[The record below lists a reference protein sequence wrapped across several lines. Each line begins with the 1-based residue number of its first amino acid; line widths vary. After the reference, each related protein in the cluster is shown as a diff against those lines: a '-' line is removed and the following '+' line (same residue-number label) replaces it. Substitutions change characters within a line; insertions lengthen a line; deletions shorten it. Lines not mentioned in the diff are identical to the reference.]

1 MVCAKLTALV
11 YTIGPG
17 PGIWAGGVG
26 IPEEGGVKRKLIAA
40 IGIAGMMVSIAAC
53 GGDKDSG
60 DSKGSEA
67 KELTVWLTVDA
78 QNNWPALVKAA
89 DAAVQKKH
97 PGLKI
102 THEYYGW
109 PDKNAKLDAVLATD
123 KAPDVVEMGN
133 TEMLGYMVKGA
144 FAPLDASKFDNSS
157 AWLDGLKASVTY
169 DGKTYGVPYYAGGR
183 VANWRKDV
191 FAKVGVK
198 SAPTTYAELTA
209 ALDKVQKKEGDK
221 FSAWYQPTR
230 DWYAAMSFVYDAGGS
245 IAVESGGKW
254 KASLSSPES
263 VKGLNEFKNV
273 VDEYMHGDKTKD
285 ESDRYIVYGQGKSG
299 MIFAPAWEGAT
310 AAAKENDKTGKLAG
324 NVENFVMPGPSGKNL
339 PVFLG
344 GSDLAVPVKSDA
356 QDLAAEWINAFTGP
370 SGQKGLMAKGN
381 LPNNKT
387 DLATLKND
395 PATAVPAT
403 AAESNWFVPM
413 APGWGQVEKAQVLQ
427 NMLQSIGTGKKTV
440 EAAAKEADAAIDKV
454 INNS

>member
-1 MVCAKLTALV
+1 M
-11 YTIGPG
+11 
-17 PGIWAGGVG
+17 
-26 IPEEGGVKRKLIAA
+26 KRKLTAA

-53 GGDKDSG
+53 GGEGGGGSDKGAD
-60 DSKGSEA
+60 A

-78 QNNWPALVKAA
+78 QNNWPGLVKAA

-102 THEYYGW
+102 NHEYYGW

-144 FAPLDASKFDNSS
+144 FAPLDAAEFDSS
-157 AWLDGLKASVTY
+157 DAWLDGLKASVTY

-191 FAKVGVK
+191 AASVGVK
-198 SAPTTYAELTA
+198 STPKTYKELTT
-209 ALDKVQKKEGDK
+209 ALDKIQKKQGGK

-230 DWYAAMSFVYDAGGS
+230 DWYAAMSFVYDAGGA
-245 IAVESGGKW
+245 IATESGGQW

-263 VKGLNEFKNV
+263 LKGLKEFKNV
-273 VDEYMHGDKTKD
+273 VDSYMHGDKTKD
-285 ESDRYIVYGQGKSG
+285 ESDRYIVYGQGKSA
-299 MIFAPAWEGAT
+299 MIFAAAWEGAT
-310 AAAKENDKTGKLAG
+310 AEDPKNDKTGKLKG
-324 NVENFVMPGPSGKNL
+324 NLENFVMPGPSGKNM

-356 QDLAAEWINAFTGP
+356 QALAAEWINAFTGS

-395 PATAVPAT
+395 PKTAVPAT
-403 AAESNWFVPM
+403 AAESSWFVPM

-427 NMLQSIGTGKKTV
+427 TMLQNIGTGKKSV

-454 INNS
+454 INTK

>member
-1 MVCAKLTALV
+1 M
-11 YTIGPG
+11 
-17 PGIWAGGVG
+17 
-26 IPEEGGVKRKLIAA
+26 KRKLIAA

-53 GGDKDSG
+53 GDSDSG
-60 DSKGSEA
+60 SSDNSGADA

-78 QNNWPALVKAA
+78 QNNWPELVKAA
-89 DAAVQKKH
+89 DAAIVKKY
-97 PGLKI
+97 PGIKI
-102 THEYYGW
+102 KHEYYGW

-133 TEMLGYMVKGA
+133 TEMLSYMVKGA
-144 FAPLDASKFDNSS
+144 FAPVDPAKFDSS
-157 AWLDGLKASVTY
+157 DAWLDGLKASVTY

-183 VANWRKDV
+183 VANWRKDL
-191 FAKVGVK
+191 FASVGVK
-198 SAPTTYAELTA
+198 STPKTYDELTA
-209 ALDKVQKKEGDK
+209 GLDKVQKKEGDK
-221 FSAWYQPTR
+221 FNAWYQPTR

-245 IAVESGGKW
+245 IAVESGGQW
-254 KASLSSPES
+254 KANLSSPES
-263 VKGLNEFKNV
+263 VKGLKAFQNV
-273 VDEYMHGDKTKD
+273 VDTYMHGDKTKD

-310 AAAKENDKTGKLAG
+310 AAAKENDKTGKLEG

-356 QDLAAEWINAFTGP
+356 QAVAAEWINAFTG
-370 SGQKGLMAKGN
+370 SAGQKGLMAKGN

-427 NMLQSIGTGKKTV
+427 TMLQSIGTGKKSV
-440 EAAAKEADAAIDKV
+440 EDAAKEADAEIDKV
-454 INNS
+454 INTK

>member
-1 MVCAKLTALV
+1 M
-11 YTIGPG
+11 
-17 PGIWAGGVG
+17 
-26 IPEEGGVKRKLIAA
+26 KRKLISA
-40 IGIAGMMVSIAAC
+40 IGIAGMVVSIAAC
-53 GGDKDSG
+53 GGEGGSGGPDKGAD
-60 DSKGSEA
+60 A

-78 QNNWPALVKAA
+78 QNNWPELVKAA
-89 DAAVQKKH
+89 DAAVKKKH

-102 THEYYGW
+102 DHEYYGW

-123 KAPDVVEMGN
+123 KVPDVVEMGN

-144 FAPLDASKFDNSS
+144 FAPLDAAEFDGSD

-191 FAKVGVK
+191 AASVGVK
-198 SAPTTYAELTA
+198 TPPKTYKELTA
-209 ALDKVQKKEGDK
+209 ALNKIQKKQGDK

-230 DWYAAMSFVYDAGGS
+230 DWYAAMSFVYDAGGA
-245 IAVESGGKW
+245 IATESGGQW

-263 VKGLNEFKNV
+263 LKGLKEFKNV
-273 VDEYMHGDKTKD
+273 VDDYMHGDKTKD
-285 ESDRYIVYGQGKSG
+285 ESDRYIVYGQGKSA
-299 MIFAPAWEGAT
+299 MIFAAAWEGAT
-310 AAAKENDKTGKLAG
+310 AEDPKNDKSGKLKG
-324 NVENFVMPGPSGKNL
+324 NLENFVMPGPSGRNM

-356 QDLAAEWINAFTGP
+356 QALAAEWINAFTGS

-395 PATAVPAT
+395 PKTAVPAT

-413 APGWGQVEKAQVLQ
+413 APGWGQVEKAQILQ
-427 NMLQSIGTGKKTV
+427 TMLQSIGTGKKSV

-454 INNS
+454 INTK

>member
-1 MVCAKLTALV
+1 M
-11 YTIGPG
+11 
-17 PGIWAGGVG
+17 
-26 IPEEGGVKRKLIAA
+26 KRKLTTA
-40 IGIAGMMVSIAAC
+40 ICVAGMMVSIAAC
-53 GGDKDSG
+53 GNGESG
-60 DSKGSEA
+60 GSDTGADA

-78 QNNWPALVKAA
+78 QNNWPELVKAA
-89 DAAVQKKH
+89 DAAVKKKH
-97 PGLKI
+97 PGIKI
-102 THEYYGW
+102 NHEYYGW

-144 FAPLDASKFDNSS
+144 FAPVDPAKFDNSD

-169 DGKTYGVPYYAGGR
+169 EGKTYGVPYYAGGR

-191 FAKVGVK
+191 FAAVGVK
-198 SAPTTYAELTA
+198 STPKTYDELTA
-209 ALDKVQKKEGDK
+209 ALGKVQKKQGKK

-245 IAVESGGKW
+245 IAVESGGQW
-254 KASLSSPES
+254 KGNLSSPES

-273 VDEYMHGDKTKD
+273 VDTYMHGDKTKD

-356 QDLAAEWINAFTGP
+356 QAVAAEWINAFAGS

-387 DLATLKND
+387 DLATLKDD

-427 NMLQSIGTGKKTV
+427 TMLQSIGTGKKSV
-440 EAAAKEADAAIDKV
+440 EAAAAEADAAIDKV
-454 INNS
+454 INAN

>member
-1 MVCAKLTALV
+1 M
-11 YTIGPG
+11 
-17 PGIWAGGVG
+17 
-26 IPEEGGVKRKLIAA
+26 KRKLISA

-53 GGDKDSG
+53 GGEGGSGGSDKGAD
-60 DSKGSEA
+60 A

-78 QNNWPALVKAA
+78 QNNWPELVKAA

-102 THEYYGW
+102 NHEYYGW

-144 FAPLDASKFDNSS
+144 FAPLDTGEFDGSD

-169 DGKTYGVPYYAGGR
+169 EGKTYGVPYYAGGR

-191 FAKVGVK
+191 AASVGVK
-198 SAPTTYAELTA
+198 TPPKTYKELTA
-209 ALDKVQKKEGDK
+209 ALDKIQKKQGDK

-230 DWYAAMSFVYDAGGS
+230 DWYAAMSFVYDAGGA
-245 IAVESGGKW
+245 IATESGGQW

-263 VKGLNEFKNV
+263 LKGLKEFKSV
-273 VDEYMHGDKTKD
+273 VDRYMHGDKTKD
-285 ESDRYIVYGQGKSG
+285 ESDRYIVYGQGKSA
-299 MIFAPAWEGAT
+299 MIFAAAWEGAT
-310 AAAKENDKTGKLAG
+310 AEDPKNDKTGKLKG
-324 NVENFVMPGPSGKNL
+324 NLENFVMPGPSGKNM

-356 QDLAAEWINAFTGP
+356 QALAAEWINAFTGS

-395 PATAVPAT
+395 PKTAVPAT

-413 APGWGQVEKAQVLQ
+413 APGWGQVEKAQILQ
-427 NMLQSIGTGKKTV
+427 TMLQSIGTGKKSV
-440 EAAAKEADAAIDKV
+440 EAAAKDADAAIDKV
-454 INNS
+454 INTK

>member
-1 MVCAKLTALV
+1 M
-11 YTIGPG
+11 
-17 PGIWAGGVG
+17 
-26 IPEEGGVKRKLIAA
+26 KRKLIAA

-53 GGDKDSG
+53 GNSDG
-60 DSKGSEA
+60 GSSDNTGADA

-78 QNNWPALVKAA
+78 QNNWPELVKAA
-89 DAAVQKKH
+89 DATLTKAH
-97 PGLKI
+97 PGIKI
-102 THEYYGW
+102 NHEYYGW

-133 TEMLGYMVKGA
+133 TEMLSYMVKGA
-144 FAPLDASKFDNSS
+144 FAPLDRAKFENSA

-191 FAKVGVK
+191 AASVGITSVPK
-198 SAPTTYAELTA
+198 TYTELTSD
-209 ALDKVQKKEGDK
+209 LDKIQKKEGGK
-221 FSAWYQPTR
+221 YNAWYQPTR
-230 DWYAAMSFVYDAGGS
+230 DWYAGMSFVYDAGGS
-245 IAVESGGKW
+245 IAEESGGQW
-254 KASLSSPES
+254 KATLSSPES
-263 VKGLNEFKNV
+263 VKGLTEFRHVIDK
-273 VDEYMHGDKTKD
+273 YMHGDKTKD
-285 ESDRYIVYGQGKSG
+285 ESDRYIVYGQGRTS
-299 MIFAPAWEGAT
+299 MIFAAAWEGAT
-310 AAAKENDKTGKLAG
+310 AATPENDKTGKLKD
-324 NVENFVMPGPSGKNL
+324 NLVNFVMPGPSGKNM

-344 GSDLAVPVKSDA
+344 GSDLAVPVKSKA
-356 QDLAAEWINAFTGP
+356 QTVAAEWINAYTGA

-413 APGWGQVEKAQVLQ
+413 APGWGQVEKAQILQTMLQ
-427 NMLQSIGTGKKTV
+427 NIGTGKETV

-454 INNS
+454 INTK

>member
-1 MVCAKLTALV
+1 M
-11 YTIGPG
+11 
-17 PGIWAGGVG
+17 
-26 IPEEGGVKRKLIAA
+26 KRKLISA

-53 GGDKDSG
+53 GGEGGGSDKGGAD
-60 DSKGSEA
+60 A

-78 QNNWPALVKAA
+78 QNNWPQLVKAA

-102 THEYYGW
+102 NHEYYGW

-144 FAPLDASKFDNSS
+144 FAHLDPAKFDNSE

-169 DGKTYGVPYYAGGR
+169 EDKTYGVPYYAGGR
-183 VANWRKDV
+183 VANWRKDI
-191 FAKVGVK
+191 AASVGVK
-198 SAPTTYAELTA
+198 TPPKTYKELTA
-209 ALDKVQKKEGDK
+209 ALDKIQKKQGGK
-221 FSAWYQPTR
+221 FNAWYQPTR
-230 DWYAAMSFVYDAGGS
+230 DWYAAMSFVYDAGGA
-245 IAVESGGKW
+245 IATESGGQW
-254 KASLSSPES
+254 KAGLSSPES
-263 VKGLNEFKNV
+263 LKGLTEFKNV
-273 VDEYMHGDKTKD
+273 VDSYMHGDKTKD
-285 ESDRYIVYGQGKSG
+285 ESDRYIVYGQGKSA
-299 MIFAPAWEGAT
+299 MIFAAAWEGAT
-310 AAAKENDKTGKLAG
+310 AEDPKNDKTGKLKG
-324 NVENFVMPGPSGKNL
+324 KLENFVMPGPSGKNM

-356 QDLAAEWINAFTGP
+356 QDLAAEWINAYTGS

-413 APGWGQVEKAQVLQ
+413 APGWGQVEKAQILQ
-427 NMLQSIGTGKKTV
+427 TMLQSIGTGKKSV
-440 EAAAKEADAAIDKV
+440 EAAAKDADAAIDKV
-454 INNS
+454 INTK

>member
-1 MVCAKLTALV
+1 M
-11 YTIGPG
+11 
-17 PGIWAGGVG
+17 
-26 IPEEGGVKRKLIAA
+26 KRKLIAA
-40 IGIAGMMVSIAAC
+40 IGIAGMVVSIAAC
-53 GGDKDSG
+53 GNDKDDNKAQG
-60 DSKGSEA
+60 TDA

-78 QNNWPALVKAA
+78 QNNWPDLVKAA

-97 PGLKI
+97 PGIKI
-102 THEYYGW
+102 KHEYYGW
-109 PDKNAKLDAVLATD
+109 PDKNTKLDAVLATD

-144 FAPLDASKFDNSS
+144 FAPVETSQFTNADQ
-157 AWLDGLKASVTY
+157 WLDGLKASVSY

-191 FAKVGVK
+191 AA
-198 SAPTTYAELTA
+198 SAGIKTTPKTYTELTA
-209 ALDKVQKKEGDK
+209 DLDKIQKKEGDK

-245 IAVESGGKW
+245 IAAESGGQW
-254 KASLSSPES
+254 KGNLSSPES
-263 VKGLNEFKNV
+263 IKGLTEFKNV
-273 VDEYMHGDKTKD
+273 IDKYMHGDKTKD
-285 ESDRYIVYGQGKSG
+285 ESDRYIVYGQGKSA
-299 MIFAPAWEGAT
+299 MIFGAAWEGAT
-310 AAAKENDKTGKLAG
+310 AADPKNDKTGGKLKD
-324 NVENFVMPGPSGKNL
+324 NLVNFVMPGPSGKNM

-344 GSDLAVPVKSDA
+344 GSDLAIPVKSKA
-356 QDLAAEWINAFTGP
+356 QGVAAEWINAFTGP

-427 NMLQSIGTGKKTV
+427 TMLQNIGTGKQTV
-440 EAAAKEADAAIDKV
+440 EAAAKTADAAIDKV
-454 INNS
+454 INTK

>member
-1 MVCAKLTALV
+1 M
-11 YTIGPG
+11 
-17 PGIWAGGVG
+17 
-26 IPEEGGVKRKLIAA
+26 KRKLIAA

-53 GGDKDSG
+53 GDSDSG
-60 DSKGSEA
+60 SSDNSGADA

-78 QNNWPALVKAA
+78 QNNWPELVKAA
-89 DAAVQKKH
+89 DDAVTKKH
-97 PGLKI
+97 PGIKI
-102 THEYYGW
+102 KHEYYGW

-133 TEMLGYMVKGA
+133 TEMLSYMVKGA
-144 FAPLDASKFDNSS
+144 FAPVDAAKFDNSD

-183 VANWRKDV
+183 VANWRKDL
-191 FAKVGVK
+191 FASVGVK
-198 SAPTTYAELTA
+198 SAPKTYTELTA

-245 IAVESGGKW
+245 IAVESGGEW
-254 KASLSSPES
+254 KANLSSPES
-263 VKGLNEFKNV
+263 VKGLKAFQSV

-310 AAAKENDKTGKLAG
+310 AAAKENDKTGKLAN

-356 QDLAAEWINAFTGP
+356 QAVAAEWINAFAGS

-427 NMLQSIGTGKKTV
+427 TMLQAIGTGKKTV
-440 EAAAKEADAAIDKV
+440 EEAAKEADAEIDKV
-454 INNS
+454 INTK

>member
-1 MVCAKLTALV
+1 M
-11 YTIGPG
+11 
-17 PGIWAGGVG
+17 
-26 IPEEGGVKRKLIAA
+26 KRKLISA

-53 GGDKDSG
+53 GGGGGGSDKGGAD
-60 DSKGSEA
+60 A

-78 QNNWPALVKAA
+78 QNNWPQLVKAA
-89 DAAVQKKH
+89 DAALKKKH

-102 THEYYGW
+102 NHEYYGW

-144 FAPLDASKFDNSS
+144 FAPLDPAKFDNSD

-169 DGKTYGVPYYAGGR
+169 EDKTYGVPYYAGGR
-183 VANWRKDV
+183 VANWRGDI
-191 FAKVGVK
+191 AASVGVK
-198 SAPTTYAELTA
+198 TPPKTYKELTA
-209 ALDKVQKKEGDK
+209 ALDKIQKKEGGK
-221 FSAWYQPTR
+221 FNAWYQPTR
-230 DWYAAMSFVYDAGGS
+230 DWYAAMSFVYDAGGA
-245 IAVESGGKW
+245 IATESGGQW

-263 VKGLNEFKNV
+263 LKGLGEFKKV
-273 VDEYMHGDKTKD
+273 VDSYMHGDKTKD
-285 ESDRYIVYGQGKSG
+285 ESDRYIVYGQGKSA
-299 MIFAPAWEGAT
+299 MIFAAAWEGAT
-310 AAAKENDKTGKLAG
+310 AEDPKNDKTGKLKG
-324 NVENFVMPGPSGKNL
+324 KLENFVMPGPSGKNM

-356 QDLAAEWINAFTGP
+356 QDLAAEWINAYTGS

-413 APGWGQVEKAQVLQ
+413 APGWGQVEKAQILQ
-427 NMLQSIGTGKKTV
+427 TMLQSIGTGKKSV
-440 EAAAKEADAAIDKV
+440 EAAAKDADAAIDKV
-454 INNS
+454 INTK

>member
-1 MVCAKLTALV
+1 M
-11 YTIGPG
+11 
-17 PGIWAGGVG
+17 
-26 IPEEGGVKRKLIAA
+26 KRKLIAA

-53 GGDKDSG
+53 GDSDSG
-60 DSKGSEA
+60 SSGDTGADA

-78 QNNWPALVKAA
+78 QNNWPELVKAA
-89 DAAVQKKH
+89 DAALTKKH
-97 PGLKI
+97 PGIKI
-102 THEYYGW
+102 NHEYYGW

-144 FAPLDASKFDNSS
+144 FAPVDPAKFENSA

-169 DGKTYGVPYYAGGR
+169 EGKTYGVPYYAGGR

-191 FAKVGVK
+191 AASVGVK
-198 SAPTTYAELTA
+198 SVPTTYAELTS
-209 ALDKVQKKEGDK
+209 ALDKIQKKEGDK
-221 FSAWYQPTR
+221 YNAWYQPTR

-245 IAVESGGKW
+245 IAEESGGEW
-254 KASLSSPES
+254 KATLSSPES
-263 VKGLNEFKNV
+263 VKGLTEFKNV
-273 VDEYMHGDKTKD
+273 VDTYMHGDKTKD
-285 ESDRYIVYGQGKSG
+285 ESDRYIVYGQGKTS
-299 MIFAPAWEGAT
+299 MIFAAAWEGAT
-310 AAAKENDKTGKLAG
+310 SETPENDKSGKLKG
-324 NVENFVMPGPSGKNL
+324 NLENFVMPGPSGKNM

-344 GSDLAVPVKSDA
+344 GSDLAVPVKSKA
-356 QDLAAEWINAFTGP
+356 QTVAAEWIDAYTGA

-413 APGWGQVEKAQVLQ
+413 APGWGQVEKAQILQ
-427 NMLQSIGTGKKTV
+427 TMLQSIGTGKKTV
-440 EAAAKEADAAIDKV
+440 EAAAKEADAAIDKI
-454 INNS
+454 INVK

>member
-1 MVCAKLTALV
+1 M
-11 YTIGPG
+11 
-17 PGIWAGGVG
+17 
-26 IPEEGGVKRKLIAA
+26 KRKLTAA

-53 GGDKDSG
+53 GGEGGGGSDKGAD
-60 DSKGSEA
+60 A

-78 QNNWPALVKAA
+78 QNNWPELVKAA
-89 DAAVQKKH
+89 DAAVKKKH
-97 PGLKI
+97 PGVKI
-102 THEYYGW
+102 NHEYYGW

-144 FAPLDASKFDNSS
+144 FAPLDQAKFDHSD

-169 DGKTYGVPYYAGGR
+169 EDKTYGVPYYAGGR

-191 FAKVGVK
+191 AASVGVK
-198 SAPTTYAELTA
+198 STPKTYKELTA
-209 ALDKVQKKEGDK
+209 ALDKIQKKQGDK
-221 FSAWYQPTR
+221 YNAWYQPTR
-230 DWYAAMSFVYDAGGS
+230 DWYAAMSFVYDAGGA
-245 IAVESGGKW
+245 IATESGGQW

-263 VKGLNEFKNV
+263 LKGLTEFKNV
-273 VDEYMHGDKTKD
+273 VDSYMHGDKTKD
-285 ESDRYIVYGQGKSG
+285 ESDRYIVYGQGKSA
-299 MIFAPAWEGAT
+299 MIFAAAWEGAT
-310 AAAKENDKTGKLAG
+310 AEDPKNDKTGKLKG
-324 NVENFVMPGPSGKNL
+324 NLENFVMPGPSGKNM

-356 QDLAAEWINAFTGP
+356 QALAAEWINALTGS

-395 PATAVPAT
+395 PKTAVPAT

-413 APGWGQVEKAQVLQ
+413 APGWGQVEKAQILQ
-427 NMLQSIGTGKKTV
+427 TMLQSIGTGKKSV
-440 EAAAKEADAAIDKV
+440 EAAAKDADAAIDKV
-454 INNS
+454 INTK

>member
-1 MVCAKLTALV
+1 M
-11 YTIGPG
+11 
-17 PGIWAGGVG
+17 
-26 IPEEGGVKRKLIAA
+26 KRKLVAA
-40 IGIAGMMVSIAAC
+40 IGIAGMMVSVAAC
-53 GGDKDSG
+53 GGGKDGGSSDKGGAD
-60 DSKGSEA
+60 A

-78 QNNWPALVKAA
+78 QNNWPELVKAA
-89 DAAVQKKH
+89 DDAVTKKH

-102 THEYYGW
+102 KHEYYGW

-133 TEMLGYMVKGA
+133 TEMLSYMVKGA
-144 FAPLDASKFDNSS
+144 FAPVDKAKFTGSD

-191 FAKVGVK
+191 FAAAGVK
-198 SAPTTYAELTA
+198 SVPKTYQELTA
-209 ALDKVQKKEGDK
+209 DLDKVQKKQGDK

-245 IAVESGGKW
+245 IAKEEGGQW
-254 KASLSSPES
+254 KADLSSPES
-263 VKGLNEFKNV
+263 LKGLNEFKNV
-273 VDEYMHGDKTKD
+273 VDKYMHGDKTKD

-299 MIFAPAWEGAT
+299 MIFGAAWEGA
-310 AAAKENDKTGKLAG
+310 AASDPEQDKTGKLKD
-324 NVENFVMPGPSGKNL
+324 NNENFVMPGPSGSNM

-344 GSDLAVPVKSDA
+344 GSDLAVPVKSKA
-356 QDLAAEWINAFTGP
+356 QALAAEWINAFTGP
-370 SGQKGLMAKGN
+370 SGQKGLMDKGN

-387 DLATLKND
+387 DLATLKDD

-427 NMLQSIGTGKKTV
+427 TMLQNIGTGKKSV
-440 EAAAKEADAAIDKV
+440 EAAAKEADAAIDAV
-454 INNS
+454 INTK

>member
-1 MVCAKLTALV
+1 M
-11 YTIGPG
+11 
-17 PGIWAGGVG
+17 
-26 IPEEGGVKRKLIAA
+26 KRKLIAA
-40 IGIAGMMVSIAAC
+40 IGIAGMVVSIAAC
-53 GGDKDSG
+53 GNDKDDNKAQG
-60 DSKGSEA
+60 TDA

-78 QNNWPALVKAA
+78 QNNWPDLVKAA

-97 PGLKI
+97 PGIKI
-102 THEYYGW
+102 KHEYYGW
-109 PDKNAKLDAVLATD
+109 PDKNTKLDAVLATD

-144 FAPLDASKFDNSS
+144 FAPVETSQFTNADQ
-157 AWLDGLKASVTY
+157 WLDGLKASVSY

-191 FAKVGVK
+191 AASAGVK
-198 SAPTTYAELTA
+198 TTPKTYTELTA
-209 ALDKVQKKEGDK
+209 DLDKIQKKEGDK

-245 IAVESGGKW
+245 IAAESGGQW
-254 KASLSSPES
+254 KGNLSSPES
-263 VKGLNEFKNV
+263 IKGLTEFKNV
-273 VDEYMHGDKTKD
+273 IDKYMHGDKTKD
-285 ESDRYIVYGQGKSG
+285 ESDRYIVYGQGKSA
-299 MIFAPAWEGAT
+299 MIFGAAWEGAT
-310 AAAKENDKTGKLAG
+310 AADPKNDKTGGKLKD
-324 NVENFVMPGPSGKNL
+324 NLVNFVMPGPSGKNM

-344 GSDLAVPVKSDA
+344 GSDLAIPVKSKA
-356 QDLAAEWINAFTGP
+356 QGVAAEWINAFTGP

-395 PATAVPAT
+395 PATAVPAE

-427 NMLQSIGTGKKTV
+427 TMLQNIGTGKQSV
-440 EAAAKEADAAIDKV
+440 EAAAKTADAAIDKV
-454 INNS
+454 INTK

>member
-1 MVCAKLTALV
+1 M
-11 YTIGPG
+11 
-17 PGIWAGGVG
+17 
-26 IPEEGGVKRKLIAA
+26 KRKLISA

-53 GGDKDSG
+53 GGEGGGSDKGGAD
-60 DSKGSEA
+60 A

-78 QNNWPALVKAA
+78 QNNWPQLVKAA

-102 THEYYGW
+102 NHEYYGW

-144 FAPLDASKFDNSS
+144 FAPLDPAKFDNSD

-169 DGKTYGVPYYAGGR
+169 EDKTYGVPYYAGGR
-183 VANWRKDV
+183 VANWRKDI
-191 FAKVGVK
+191 AASVGVK
-198 SAPTTYAELTA
+198 TPPKTYKELTA
-209 ALDKVQKKEGDK
+209 ALDKIQKKQGGK
-221 FSAWYQPTR
+221 FNAWYQPTR
-230 DWYAAMSFVYDAGGS
+230 DWYAAMSFVYDAGGA
-245 IAVESGGKW
+245 IATESGGQW
-254 KASLSSPES
+254 KAGLSSPES
-263 VKGLNEFKNV
+263 LKGLTEFKNV
-273 VDEYMHGDKTKD
+273 VDSYMHGDKTKD
-285 ESDRYIVYGQGKSG
+285 ESDRYIVYGQGKSA
-299 MIFAPAWEGAT
+299 MIFAAAWEGAT
-310 AAAKENDKTGKLAG
+310 AEDPKNDKTGKLKG
-324 NVENFVMPGPSGKNL
+324 KLENFVMPGPSGKNM

-356 QDLAAEWINAFTGP
+356 QDLAAEWINAYTGS

-413 APGWGQVEKAQVLQ
+413 APGWGQVEKAQILQ
-427 NMLQSIGTGKKTV
+427 TMLQSIGTGKKSV
-440 EAAAKEADAAIDKV
+440 EAAAKDADAAIDKV
-454 INNS
+454 INTK

>member
-1 MVCAKLTALV
+1 M
-11 YTIGPG
+11 
-17 PGIWAGGVG
+17 
-26 IPEEGGVKRKLIAA
+26 KRKLTAA

-53 GGDKDSG
+53 GGEGGGGSDKGAD
-60 DSKGSEA
+60 A

-78 QNNWPALVKAA
+78 QNNWPELVKAA
-89 DAAVQKKH
+89 DAAVEKKH
-97 PGLKI
+97 PGVKI
-102 THEYYGW
+102 NHEYYGW

-144 FAPLDASKFDNSS
+144 FAPLDQAKFDNSD

-169 DGKTYGVPYYAGGR
+169 EGKTYGVPYYAGGR

-191 FAKVGVK
+191 AASVGVK
-198 SAPTTYAELTA
+198 STPRTYKELTT
-209 ALDKVQKKEGDK
+209 ALDKIQKKQGDK
-221 FSAWYQPTR
+221 YNAWYQPTR
-230 DWYAAMSFVYDAGGS
+230 DWYAAMSFVYDAGGA
-245 IAVESGGKW
+245 IATESGGQW

-263 VKGLNEFKNV
+263 LKGLTEFKNV
-273 VDEYMHGDKTKD
+273 VDSYMHGDKTKD
-285 ESDRYIVYGQGKSG
+285 ESDRYIVYGQGKSA
-299 MIFAPAWEGAT
+299 MIFAAAWEGAT
-310 AAAKENDKTGKLAG
+310 AEDPKNDKTGKLKG
-324 NVENFVMPGPSGKNL
+324 NLENFVMPGPSGKNM

-356 QDLAAEWINAFTGP
+356 QALAAEWINALTGS

-395 PATAVPAT
+395 PKTAVPAT

-413 APGWGQVEKAQVLQ
+413 APGWGQVEKAQILQ
-427 NMLQSIGTGKKTV
+427 TMLQSIGTGKKSV
-440 EAAAKEADAAIDKV
+440 EAAAKDADAAIDKV
-454 INNS
+454 INTK

>member
-1 MVCAKLTALV
+1 M
-11 YTIGPG
+11 
-17 PGIWAGGVG
+17 
-26 IPEEGGVKRKLIAA
+26 KRKLIAA

-53 GGDKDSG
+53 GDSDSG
-60 DSKGSEA
+60 SSDNSGADA

-78 QNNWPALVKAA
+78 QNNWPELVKAA
-89 DAAVQKKH
+89 DAAIVKKH
-97 PGLKI
+97 PGIKI
-102 THEYYGW
+102 KHEYYGW

-133 TEMLGYMVKGA
+133 TEMLSYMVKGA
-144 FAPLDASKFDNSS
+144 FAPVDPAKFDSS
-157 AWLDGLKASVTY
+157 DAWLDGLKASVTY

-183 VANWRKDV
+183 VANWRKDL
-191 FAKVGVK
+191 FASVGVK
-198 SAPTTYAELTA
+198 STPKTYDELTA

-221 FSAWYQPTR
+221 FNAWYQPTR

-245 IAVESGGKW
+245 IAVESGGQW
-254 KASLSSPES
+254 KANLSSPES
-263 VKGLNEFKNV
+263 VKGLKAFQNV
-273 VDEYMHGDKTKD
+273 VDTYMHGDKTKD

-310 AAAKENDKTGKLAG
+310 AAAKENDKTGKLEG

-356 QDLAAEWINAFTGP
+356 QAVAAEWINAFTG
-370 SGQKGLMAKGN
+370 SAGQKGLMAKGN

-427 NMLQSIGTGKKTV
+427 TMLQSIGTGKKSV
-440 EAAAKEADAAIDKV
+440 EDAAKEADAKIDKV
-454 INNS
+454 INTK

>member
-1 MVCAKLTALV
+1 M
-11 YTIGPG
+11 
-17 PGIWAGGVG
+17 
-26 IPEEGGVKRKLIAA
+26 KRKLTAA

-53 GGDKDSG
+53 GGEGGGGSDKGGAD
-60 DSKGSEA
+60 A

-78 QNNWPALVKAA
+78 QNNWPELVKAA

-102 THEYYGW
+102 NHEYYGW

-144 FAPLDASKFDNSS
+144 FAPLDPAEFDNSD

-169 DGKTYGVPYYAGGR
+169 EDKTYGVPYYAGGR
-183 VANWRKDV
+183 VANWRKDI
-191 FAKVGVK
+191 AASVGVK
-198 SAPTTYAELTA
+198 TPPKTYPELTD
-209 ALDKVQKKEGDK
+209 ALDKIQKKQGDK
-221 FSAWYQPTR
+221 FNAWYQPTR
-230 DWYAAMSFVYDAGGS
+230 DWYAAMSFVYDAGGA
-245 IAVESGGKW
+245 IATESGGQW

-263 VKGLNEFKNV
+263 LKGLKEFKNV
-273 VDEYMHGDKTKD
+273 VDRYMHGDKTKD
-285 ESDRYIVYGQGKSG
+285 ESDRYIVYGQGKSA
-299 MIFAPAWEGAT
+299 MIFAAAWEGAT
-310 AAAKENDKTGKLAG
+310 AEDPKNDKTGKLKG
-324 NVENFVMPGPSGKNL
+324 NLENFVMPGPSGKNM

-356 QDLAAEWINAFTGP
+356 QDLAAEWINAFAGS

-395 PATAVPAT
+395 PKTAVPAT

-413 APGWGQVEKAQVLQ
+413 APGWGQVEKAQILQ
-427 NMLQSIGTGKKTV
+427 TMLQSIGTGKKSV

-454 INNS
+454 INTK